1 MKFRE
6 TSFYRYFKKFG
17 KYHYTI
23 LAFLIVML
31 YLDDNNLFLRISLSN
46 KIRVLQQEIDH
57 YETIIDES
65 TKQLDQLR
73 TDEKNLEKFAREN
86 YLMKKKEE
94 DIFIVEEQKEE
105 TE

>member
-1 MKFRE
+1 MKFKDS
-6 TSFYRYFKKFG
+6 SFYHFFQKFG

-23 LAFLIVML
+23 LVFLVVML
-31 YLDDNNLFLRISLSN
+31 YWDDNNLFLRFSLSN
-46 KIRVLQQEIDH
+46 KIRQLQQEIEH